1 MTARAIQLQNHTVQF
16 STNRGR
22 AFAHVKNI
30 WEGDTQHSLLNQF
43 GKLEELNWGTI
54 EIRYLC
60 RK

>member
-22 AFAHVKNI
+22 AFAHAKNI

-43 GKLEELNWGTI
+43 GET
-54 EIRYLC
+54 
-60 RK
+60 